1 MNVYLVVFTYIHTT
15 SYLYFYIFLSSN
27 GRGRTCYKNFIFGLE
42 IIFTLQYDS
51 SADVNL
57 FCDLTTQVVFG
68 KHIHLHQ
75 CIYGV
80 ARYTALV
87 VLVAR
92 HPDVTIHAPTL
103 APTVSDNPIISAG
116 RFDRFY
122 FHGRCGFGCFL
133 STGK

>member
-1 MNVYLVVFTYIHTT
+1 MNVPGSLHIHLI
-15 SYLYFYIFLSSN
+15 SIFIYFYRPMAVAALV
-27 GRGRTCYKNFIFGLE
+27 KNFIFGLE

-57 FCDLTTQVVFG
+57 FCNCTTQVVFG